1 MFGRMGTI
9 CGASEHAAGGEG
21 KRSKVSVGRS
31 GRDGTRGDERG
42 LPEEEI
48 GVGHEV
54 GDALEHA
61 PWLKN
66 ECRERHLVQV
76 HPHAIHG
83 VVSGARRGPHDRGAE
98 T

>member
-1 MFGRMGTI
+1 MG
-9 CGASEHAAGGEG
+9 H
-21 KRSKVSVGRS
+21 K
-31 GRDGTRGDERG
+31 
-42 LPEEEI
+42 
-48 GVGHEV
+48 V